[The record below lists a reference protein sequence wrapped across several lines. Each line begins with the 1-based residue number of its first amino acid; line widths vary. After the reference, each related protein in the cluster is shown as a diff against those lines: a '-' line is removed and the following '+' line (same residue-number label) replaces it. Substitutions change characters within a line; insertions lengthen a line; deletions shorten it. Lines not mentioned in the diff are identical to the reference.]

1 MTKRL
6 PPLLTGLLLVA
17 GAVAVGAK
25 EWLRP
30 PVSTRLVTEE
40 RLRTA
45 SATPEGWLTYGRDW
59 TNQRYAPLAEINR
72 KTVPG
77 LTKLWEHR
85 FLLRTKIR
93 NESTPIVADDLLI
106 YTDAR
111 DHVIALDAETGRER
125 WHYQPQIGPTALC
138 CSLVNRGVAVYGD
151 KAYVA
156 TLDGRVIALDRRDG
170 SVVWD
175 VSSAQAREGYSFT
188 MAPLAADGKIIVGA
202 SGGEFGIRGFVD
214 AYDPATGKRLWRFWT
229 IPSPQEGGWYGRWT
243 PTTPEGEAL
252 QRNIA
257 QEKRDSAKYAEAWRK
272 GGAPVWST
280 PAYDPQLGLLII
292 ATGNPSPLDGV
303 YPPGDNLYS
312 TSLVGLDITT
322 GKLRWYYQ
330 MVPHNMWDLDAGGP
344 PVLFDI
350 AVGDSTIPAVGNA
363 GKTGWVHILDRRTGR
378 QIRRSDPFIP
388 LENIFPAPTR
398 EGVRAS
404 PAVRGGSSWTPPAYS
419 PRTGFIYVLGSY
431 VPMLFTLDPAQKTGE
446 PFAHAI
452 FKKLPDSLS
461 FGTFTAIDVSTGK
474 VRWQKKVPK
483 NMMWGGAL
491 ATDGGL
497 VFFVQARGWLE
508 AVDES
513 TGETLWRYKV
523 DDGFLGPPIS
533 FLKDGHQRI
542 AVASQSGLTVLGLPS
557 EPSPAGAKR

>member
-6 PPLLTGLLLVA
+6 PLVLTGLLLVA

-25 EWLRP
+25 EWLRSP
-30 PVSTRLVTEE
+30 GSTRLVTEE

-45 SATPEGWLTYGRDW
+45 SATSEGWLTYGRDW

-77 LTKLWEHR
+77 LKKLWEHR
-85 FLLRTKIR
+85 FLLRNKIR
-93 NESTPIVADDLLI
+93 NESTPIVVDDLLI

-111 DHVIALDAETGRER
+111 DHVIALDAESGRER
-125 WHYQPQIGPTALC
+125 WHYQPQIGPSALC

-151 KAYVA
+151 KVYLA
-156 TLDGRVIALDRRDG
+156 TLDGRVIALDRGDG

-175 VSSAQAREGYSFT
+175 VKSAEAKEGYSFT

-229 IPSPQEGGWYGRWT
+229 IPSPEEGGWFGRWT
-243 PTTPEGEAL
+243 PTTPEGESL

-292 ATGNPSPLDGV
+292 ATGNPSPLEGI

-312 TSLVGLDITT
+312 TSLVGLDIAT

-344 PVLFDI
+344 PVLFDLV
-350 AVGDSTIPAVGNA
+350 VGDSTIPAVGNA

-378 QIRRSDPFIP
+378 QIRRSEPFIP

-398 EGVRAS
+398 EGTRAS

-446 PFAHAI
+446 PFAHAT

-461 FGTFTAIDVSTGK
+461 FGTFSAIDVSTGRI
-474 VRWQKKVPK
+474 RWQKKVPK
-483 NMMWGGAL
+483 HMMWGGAL
-491 ATDGGL
+491 ATEGGL
-497 VFFVQARGWLE
+497 VFFGQARGWLE
-508 AVDES
+508 AVDER
-513 TGETLWRYKV
+513 TGETLWRFQV
-523 DDGFLGPPIS
+523 DDSFLGPPIS
-533 FLKDGHQRI
+533 FSKDGHQRI
-542 AVASQSGLTVLGLPS
+542 AVASQSGLTVFGLAPAG
-557 EPSPAGAKR
+557 SPAVAKP

>member
-1 MTKRL
+1 MPKRL
-6 PPLLTGLLLVA
+6 PLLLTGLLLVA

-30 PVSTRLVTEE
+30 PVSARLVTEE

-45 SATPEGWLTYGRDW
+45 STTSEGWLTYGRDW

-72 KTVPG
+72 KTVPA

-85 FLLRTKIR
+85 FLLRNKIR
-93 NESTPIVADDLLI
+93 NESTPIVVDDLLI

-175 VSSAQAREGYSFT
+175 VSSAEAKEGYSFT

-229 IPSPQEGGWYGRWT
+229 VPSPEEGGWYGRWT
-243 PTTPEGEAL
+243 PTTPEGESL
-252 QRNIA
+252 QRNLA

-280 PAYDPQLGLLII
+280 PAYDPKLGLLII

-312 TSLVGLDITT
+312 TSLVGLDIAT

-344 PVLFDI
+344 PVLFEV
-350 AVGDSTIPAVGNA
+350 AAGDSTIPAVGNA

-378 QIRRSDPFIP
+378 QIRRSEPFIP

-398 EGVRAS
+398 DGVRAS

-419 PRTGFIYVLGSY
+419 PRTGLLYVLGSY
-431 VPMLFTLDPAQKTGE
+431 VPMLFTLDPAQKAGE
-446 PFAHAI
+446 PFTHAT

-461 FGTFTAIDVSTGK
+461 FGTFTAIDMSTGK
-474 VRWQKKVPK
+474 IRWQKKVPK
-483 NMMWGGAL
+483 HMMWGGAL
-491 ATDGGL
+491 ATEGGL
-497 VFFVQARGWLE
+497 VFFGQARGWLE
-508 AVDES
+508 AVDER
-513 TGETLWRYKV
+513 TGETLWRYQV
-523 DDGFLGPPIS
+523 DDSFLAPPIS

-542 AVASQSGLTVLGLPS
+542 AVASQSGLTVLGLPPGRS
-557 EPSPAGAKR
+557 PSGAKP